1 MRRLFWKLFFSVWV
15 SLLLFSAG
23 LLLGT
28 SQYLESLKRD
38 LEATNSAGSLSQ
50 RVTEARDAAHSGG
63 LAGLKKW
70 ARHLDETELAP
81 VLLLDDD
88 GNDLLNRQPS
98 FRAKAHLRR
107 NLNGED
113 QATHN
118 HMVELPGDDG
128 AHYWIIS
135 DSQGITLSRLIAR
148 PGVAGIQLVLA
159 TLVGGAVC
167 LFLASYLTAPLK
179 RMQLAAQAYG
189 QGKFGTKVTPTLG
202 GRRDEIVDL
211 AMTMDQMGER
221 IEELL
226 KSERNLLR
234 DVSHELRSPL
244 ARIQAAIGL
253 MRQGG
258 SGSDPVVGLA
268 RIEQESRRIDEL
280 ISRLLTIARLEAGL
294 RTLRSES
301 FDLGS
306 LVRDVVSGAQI
317 EAQAKNCRIVCHAD
331 DEEADYSGDA
341 ALLGGALDNVL
352 RNAIRHSPAGGQ
364 VMVSL
369 QREAGTG
376 YLLEI
381 SDNGNGVPEE
391 MLDSIFAPFVRVDDA
406 RDPSGGSGLGLAIA
420 RQAVEAH
427 GGQVSARNRPQ
438 GGLQVIVRLP

>member
-1 MRRLFWKLFFSVWV
+1 MRRLFWKLFLSVWL

-23 LLLGT
+23 LLFGT

-38 LEATNSAGSLSQ
+38 LEATNSSGSLSQ
-50 RVTEARDAAHSGG
+50 RVTEARDAANSGG
-63 LAGLKKW
+63 LASLKKW
-70 ARHLDETELAP
+70 ARHLDEMELAP

-88 GNDLLNRQPS
+88 GNDLLQRQPS

-118 HMVELPGDDG
+118 HMVVLPGDDD

-135 DSQGITLSRLIAR
+135 DPQGITLSRLIAR

-159 TLVGGAVC
+159 TLVGGVLC

-211 AMTMDQMGER
+211 AVTMDQMGER

-268 RIEQESRRIDEL
+268 RIEQESQRIDEL
-280 ISRLLTIARLEAGL
+280 ISRLLTLARLEAGL
-294 RTLRSES
+294 RTARSEP
-301 FDLGS
+301 FDFAS
-306 LVRDVVSGAQI
+306 LVRDVVSGAEI
-317 EAQAKNCRIVCHAD
+317 EAQTKNCRIACHAD
-331 DEEADYSGDA
+331 DAGDYQGDA

-352 RNAIRHSPAGGQ
+352 RNAIRHSPVGGE
-364 VMVSL
+364 VTVTL
-369 QREAGTG
+369 QRQAGKG
-376 YLLEI
+376 YLLEVC
-381 SDNGNGVPEE
+381 DDGDGVPEE
-391 MLDSIFAPFVRVDDA
+391 MLESIFAPFVRVDAA
-406 RDPSGGSGLGLAIA
+406 RDPSGGSGLGLAIV

-427 GGQVSARNRPQ
+427 GGQVAARNRPT
-438 GGLQVIVRLP
+438 GGLQVTMRLP